1 MGWDESVGLI
11 IEAGKWVGG
20 GGVKVGLFVC
30 KRQSM
35 GLQSLA
41 HMYNF

>member
-20 GGVKVGLFVC
+20 GGGGGGGGVKLGLFV
-30 KRQSM
+30 
-35 GLQSLA
+35 
-41 HMYNF
+41 